1 MSSRRPAQRLAA
13 SIMEL
18 GLDVEANMARS
29 PQCGKATGLGWRSAA
44 TVRRQGYGRA
54 SRIMLNGVSVAR
66 RIWVKP
72 PDPIVS
78 FSRAN
83 PAWAPRAAPTG

>member
-1 MSSRRPAQRLAA
+1 MNSRRRAPPLPA
-13 SIMEL
+13 SIMEM

-29 PQCGKATGLGWRSAA
+29 PQCGKDTSRGAPTGGEC
-44 TVRRQGYGRA
+44 YGRA
-54 SRIMLNGVSVAR
+54 SRIILNGVSVAR
-66 RIWVKP
+66 RTWVKP

-78 FSRAN
+78 LNRVN